1 MVKHIPHSNGTSCVC
16 VSLPLGSCWSA
27 FPPVHSSHHVLI
39 PSSPIHSPADVIDL
53 FHKQVAEEPISQG
66 AFPAGM
72 RCSSFWVSYLIRCLG
87 EKWLHHEKIRD
98 SHKREGTQKVVVGR
112 GQWNYEIIPLIL
124 DFSVQICLSYW
135 QNWGLKNP
143 NPTWCL
149 WHEMRYCCCFW
160 LKSILVTP
168 STLSVVWLQFLRTR
182 TLWVVILFTWAL
194 SPLACM
200 SETVT
205 KLCLS
210 PLQAQ
215 CLRVFS

>member
-27 FPPVHSSHHVLI
+27 FPPFHSSHHVLI

-53 FHKQVAEEPISQG
+53 FHKQAAEEPISQG

-72 RCSSFWVSYLIRCLG
+72 RCSSFWVSYSNWIRCLG

-98 SHKREGTQKVVVGR
+98 SNKREGTQKVLVGR
-112 GQWNYEIIPLIL
+112 GQWDLI
-124 DFSVQICLSYW
+124 
-135 QNWGLKNP
+135 
-143 NPTWCL
+143 
-149 WHEMRYCCCFW
+149 WHEMRCCCCFW

-182 TLWVVILFTWAL
+182 TLSYT
-194 SPLACM
+194 CM
-200 SETVT
+200 SEMVT

-210 PLQAQ
+210 PLQAK